1 MQMYGAQNNLNP
13 PLPAPYPYAD
23 TYDHLQVKIS
33 FKEEN
38 TTILLIPK

>member
-1 MQMYGAQNNLNP
+1 MLMYGAQNHLNP

-38 TTILLIPK
+38 STILLLSK